1 MDYVNYG
8 ATSGKL
14 VDSIT
19 SQTLDVG
26 NLLLPTL
33 GVLLVVGVY
42 VVFAY
47 KIASEGRWLGQF
59 ND

>member
-8 ATSGKL
+8 ATSKRL
-14 VDSIT
+14 VDSIA
-19 SQTLDVG
+19 SQTVDVG
-26 NLLLPTL
+26 DLLLPTF

-42 VVFAY
+42 AVFAY

>member
-14 VDSIT
+14 VDNIA
-19 SQTLDVG
+19 SQTMDVG
-26 NLLLPTL
+26 DLLLPTF
-33 GVLLVVGVY
+33 GLLCVVGVY